1 MNPAGQ
7 LDIRAAYRD
16 GQLHEIAVDLR
27 RPPVSRLFVGQ
38 APEVVVKTV
47 PYLYSL
53 CSEAQRAA
61 AQAALAVAGD
71 GQPRPVNDAA
81 LWTEVLHETLWRL
94 LLDWPAA
101 FGLPAARAEF
111 AAWRAERQGDCA
123 GATRRLL
130 DGCVGRLAA
139 DCLAALDAADAAAA
153 PAPIPDPAA
162 WLPWWRGEAAAPP
175 APAMPGSIAAAL
187 RGRLAQLETAAQALA
202 DGRPFPVAAAGGGG
216 LGLAQSA
223 TARGVLTHAVRVADG
238 RVTDYRVLAPTDAFF
253 RDAAGLSGLFAGV
266 AVATRDAARRRLEQA
281 VLALDPCLP
290 YQLEINDA

>member
-71 GQPRPVNDAA
+71 GVPRPVNDAA

-101 FGLPAARAEF
+101 LGLPAARAEF
-111 AAWRAERQGDCA
+111 ATWRAERQGDCA

-130 DGCVGRLAA
+130 EGCVARLAA

-202 DGRPFPVAAAGGGG
+202 DGRPFPVVAGGGGG
-216 LGLAQSA
+216 LGLAQAA

-253 RDAAGLSGLFAGV
+253 RDAAGLSGLLAGV
-266 AVATRDAARRRLEQA
+266 AAATRDAARRRLEQA

>member
-16 GQLHEIAVDLR
+16 GQLQEIAVDLR

-101 FGLPAARAEF
+101 LGLPAARAEF

-130 DGCVGRLAA
+130 DGCVARLAA

-153 PAPIPDPAA
+153 PIPDPAA
-162 WLPWWRGEAAAPP
+162 WLPWWRGEAAAQ
-175 APAMPGSIAAAL
+175 I
-187 RGRLAQLETAAQALA
+187 GRAH
-202 DGRPFPVAAAGGGG
+202 V
-216 LGLAQSA
+216 
-223 TARGVLTHAVRVADG
+223 
-238 RVTDYRVLAPTDAFF
+238 
-253 RDAAGLSGLFAGV
+253 
-266 AVATRDAARRRLEQA
+266 
-281 VLALDPCLP
+281 
-290 YQLEINDA
+290 